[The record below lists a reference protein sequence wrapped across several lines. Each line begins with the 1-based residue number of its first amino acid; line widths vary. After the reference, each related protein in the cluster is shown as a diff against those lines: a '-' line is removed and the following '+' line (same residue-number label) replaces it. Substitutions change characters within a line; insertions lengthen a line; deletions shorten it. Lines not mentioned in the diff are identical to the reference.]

1 MLCMLEI
8 VLVVLNLMIV
18 KIGLSVY
25 GYKSAKANKADVMEE
40 VCYRQH
46 KQGEKV
52 GEILCKQLGGASQL
66 LSLILTG
73 MLQLTR
79 CLLQKQYSREE
90 AV

>member
-25 GYKSAKANKADVMEE
+25 GYKLAKANKADVMEE

-46 KQGEKV
+46 K
-52 GEILCKQLGGASQL
+52 
-66 LSLILTG
+66 
-73 MLQLTR
+73 
-79 CLLQKQYSREE
+79 
-90 AV
+90 

>member
-46 KQGEKV
+46 K
-52 GEILCKQLGGASQL
+52 
-66 LSLILTG
+66 
-73 MLQLTR
+73 
-79 CLLQKQYSREE
+79 
-90 AV
+90 